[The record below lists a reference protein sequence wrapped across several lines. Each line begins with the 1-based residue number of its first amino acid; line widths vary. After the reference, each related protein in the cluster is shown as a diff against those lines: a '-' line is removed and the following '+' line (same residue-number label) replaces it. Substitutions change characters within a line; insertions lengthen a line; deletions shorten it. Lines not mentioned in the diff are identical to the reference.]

1 LDEREGEIAVR
12 KIAREGDPDRYASA
26 LFAPGRCRDH
36 LFTLYAFN
44 IELARIGEQVREP
57 GLGEIRLQWWREA
70 VERAASGEPTG
81 HPVADAL
88 GRTVRECALS
98 RVDLAGL
105 IDARSFDVSVRIM
118 PDSASLETYLNKTA
132 GALFLLASEIT
143 DGAPSTRDLAAL
155 EPVALEPVARVVGLA
170 YGLTGLM
177 RALPVHVARG
187 RVDLPSDALRRHGIS
202 LDRLLAGETSK
213 GLIELLAALRGK
225 AKNALD
231 QAVRQVAA
239 LAPPA
244 QTAFLPLALVDPYLA
259 ALAKHD
265 PLRQIAEINPLYRL
279 WRLGTYRFRGAA

>member
-1 LDEREGEIAVR
+1 MDEREGEIAVR

-26 LFAPGRCRDH
+26 LFAPGRCRDY

-177 RALPVHVARG
+177 RALPVHAARG